1 MKIYPKMTKDNTAL
15 VVIDPINSCSHKN
28 CETPEWGIYYSK
40 IRQMLPKLDSFIKE
54 YRQKIGALVVITT
67 ITPWNKEHLAANI
80 NELYTDPDVL
90 YYSEDTTGFDE
101 EFHIVKPEAT
111 DLIFIK
117 NTMDTFAD
125 GKLTKDL
132 KDRGI
137 RYLIMT
143 GIFTDGC
150 VLASIVGGFSQGFNF
165 VILKDLVETTDLPI
179 RQELQK
185 NLIEYT
191 FPNLYGKTINSSD
204 LFEDNN
210 LIKKE

>member
-1 MKIYPKMTKDNTAL
+1 MTKDNIAL
-15 VVIDPINSCSHKN
+15 VVVDPINSCSHQN

-54 YRQKIGALVVITT
+54 YRQKVGGLVVVTT
-67 ITPWNKEHLAANI
+67 ITPWDKKHLAENI
-80 NELYTDPDVL
+80 NELYTDPDAC

-101 EFHIVKPEAT
+101 EFHIVKPEPA
-111 DLIFIK
+111 DLIFVK

-165 VILKDLVETTDLPI
+165 VILKDLIETTDLPI
-179 RQELQK
+179 RQQIQK
-185 NLIEYT
+185 LLVEYT
-191 FPNLYGKTINSSD
+191 FPNLYGKTITSSELLNS
-204 LFEDNN
+204 
-210 LIKKE
+210 LIAK